1 MVYRAIGFTCDNPA
15 TELEITFT
23 EFQEQAG
30 KWTFEILKTDHVAFE
45 SDWAQRIAKA
55 GNLPVMDFQQLHLE
69 FGEFAGAQINKFI
82 EQYQLHYKVA
92 LIAFAGCLIN
102 STGKLIWLGDG
113 AAIAALT
120 QLPVVNDFYS
130 IDRSLGGRPAEN
142 RHLKEKLAQQ
152 SDSNAISNAVLVAFM
167 GILRWRQEYNV
178 FASETGA
185 SRNSIGGSLWTGQDA

>member
-1 MVYRAIGFTCDNPA
+1 MVYRAIGFSCDNPA
-15 TELEITFT
+15 TGLEITFT

-30 KWTFEILKTDHVAFE
+30 KWTFEILKSDHIAFE
-45 SDWAQRIAKA
+45 SDWAKRLANAVSLSI
-55 GNLPVMDFQQLHLE
+55 MDFQQLHID
-69 FGEFAGAQINKFI
+69 FGEYAGQQINKFI

-92 LIAFAGCLIN
+92 LIAFTGYLIN
-102 STGKLIWLGDG
+102 STEKPISLGDG

-130 IDRSLGGRPAEN
+130 VDKTLGGKPAEN
-142 RHLKEKLAQQ
+142 LLLKEKLAQQ
-152 SDSNAISNAVLVAFM
+152 SDLNAISNTVLVAFM

-185 SRNSIGGSLWTGQDA
+185 SRNSIGGALWTGQDA